1 LQSNERGAAVLLDDF
16 PYVGSVS
23 STLGDEA
30 PYLQGIIV
38 KQHALFGD
46 QWLRAFEDD
55 LAICFAQ
62 NLEALRK
69 AARGYIKFAL
79 EGMLLQK
86 RFDKSRRYET
96 KNFEQATAEVYSNEE
111 YMHTLYLPGIYL
123 SHFLW
128 RHHYLQYKRFQESF
142 LPLILKHGGGHFY
155 DVGVGTGFYSR
166 EMLRNVPNLTGTGF
180 DLSQHSLKYTENMIS
195 AFGLGSRYSCHLR
208 NILVEPIPR
217 AVPFIVN
224 VEVLE
229 HLEDPVAFL
238 TGLGQILEPGG
249 FGMITAAVTAP
260 NADHIYLYNSVND
273 VVAHIEAAGFRVI
286 DACEDAAYQ
295 PLKPHESV
303 PRNASVIVTR

>member
-1 LQSNERGAAVLLDDF
+1 VLLDQY
-16 PYVGSVS
+16 PYVGTVS
-23 STLGDEA
+23 TTLRSEA
-30 PYLQGIIV
+30 PYLQGVIA

-46 QWLRAFEDD
+46 TWLREFEDD

-62 NLEALRK
+62 NREALRE
-69 AARGYIKFAL
+69 ATRGYIKFAL
-79 EGMLLQK
+79 DGMLLQK
-86 RFDKSRRYET
+86 RFDKTKRYEP
-96 KNFEQATAEVYSNEE
+96 KGFEQAAAEVYSNEQ

-128 RHHYLQYKRFQESF
+128 RHHYLQYKRFKETF
-142 LPLILKHGGGHFY
+142 LPLVLKHGGRHFY

-166 EMLRNVPNLTGTGF
+166 EMLRSVPYLTGEGF
-180 DLSQHSLKYTENMIS
+180 DLSQHSLKYTQNMIS
-195 AFGLGSRYSCHLR
+195 AFGLASRYDGHLR
-208 NILVEPIPR
+208 NILSEPVPPT
-217 AVPFIVN
+217 APFIVN

-238 TGLGQILEPGG
+238 TGLSRMLEPGG

-260 NADHIYLYNSVND
+260 NADHIYLYNSVDD
-273 VVAHIEAAGFRVI
+273 VVAHIKASGLKVI

-295 PLKPHESV
+295 PRKPHESV